1 MSLNLIACGFWLL
14 IAAAIFITGLATGKW
29 YLNVHLGDFPPFSSG
44 WLALLLALYNLA
56 RWWSI
61 RSYRRQRLAEQDALA
76 KRFHRHRDERREPE
90 QPPDPNFNFTE
101 PPADPK
107 EGQPPG

>member
-1 MSLNLIACGFWLL
+1 MSLNLIACAFWLVL
-14 IAAAIFITGLATGKW
+14 ASAIFITGLATGNW
-29 YLNVHLGDFPPFSSG
+29 YLNIHLGDFPAFSSG

-61 RSYRRQRLAEQDALA
+61 RSYRRQRQAEQEALA
-76 KRFHRHRDERREPE
+76 QRFHRHREERAESA

-101 PPADPK
+101 PPAGP
-107 EGQPPG
+107 EGGQPKS